1 MIVNNNNKKVFNKVQ
16 SIKKEE
22 LSTQK
27 VELGNITALK
37 GALLILKSIEKK
49 ATSVV
54 DDLIEK
60 VDRSIRSW
68 REMNK
73 YRNEIYNF
81 TEREV
86 EGILKTFESNAKGL
100 GIRADDIQEYKEVK
114 KLQDTAKQVIK
125 TLDRIKVPKEPFA

>member
-1 MIVNNNNKKVFNKVQ
+1 M
-16 SIKKEE
+16 S
-22 LSTQK
+22 
-27 VELGNITALK
+27 ALK
-37 GALLILKSIEKK
+37 GALLILKNIEKK

-86 EGILKTFESNAKGL
+86 EGILKTFEANAKEL

-125 TLDRIKVPKEPFA
+125 LLDRIKIPKEPLA

>member
-1 MIVNNNNKKVFNKVQ
+1 MSEK
-16 SIKKEE
+16 SISKMLFSNQE
-22 LSTQK
+22 K
-27 VELGNITALK
+27 VELGNMSALK
-37 GALLILKSIEKK
+37 GALLILKNIEKK

-86 EGILKTFESNAKGL
+86 EGILKTFEANAKEL
-100 GIRADDIQEYKEVK
+100 GIKANDIQEYKEVK

-125 TLDRIKVPKEPFA
+125 LLDRIEVPKEPLA

>member
-27 VELGNITALK
+27 VELGNIAALK

-125 TLDRIKVPKEPFA
+125 LLDRIKVPKEPLA

>member
-1 MIVNNNNKKVFNKVQ
+1 MIVNNNNKKVFNKVR

-27 VELGNITALK
+27 VELGNIAALK